1 MFFMFFGVD
10 IWEIKCTDC
19 MLTWRRGLIFL
30 VMQIHFMNSI
40 SMIWYLRKW
49 PWEMRGH
56 SLFSGEFEVHVLN
69 KHLEFVSLFKKT
81 LGLCRQWYVTLSWK
95 LNLILNLS
103 PRWVQI
109 LNHILEKWVPYWA
122 IIYQGSNSVVFNVAQ
137 KYMCR

>member
-1 MFFMFFGVD
+1 MCIVTLLYFRFFGLLGVMFF
-10 IWEIKCTDC
+10 T
-19 MLTWRRGLIFL
+19 LTWRRGLIFL

-69 KHLEFVSLFKKT
+69 KHLELASLFKKT

-95 LNLILNLS
+95 LNLILNSLNLS

-122 IIYQGSNSVVFNVAQ
+122 IIY
-137 KYMCR
+137 